1 METPIEQ
8 NHNLS
13 LSKRQFLDNPDMYRW
28 LVGRL
33 IYLCFTRP
41 ELSYSVHV
49 LSQFIQQPR
58 AEHWTAALRVVQY
71 LKGNSGQGI
80 FLDSDCDIKLYG

>member
-1 METPIEQ
+1 
-8 NHNLS
+8 
-13 LSKRQFLDNPDMYRW
+13 MYCR

-41 ELSYSVHV
+41 DLSYSVHV

-58 AEHWTAALRVVQY
+58 VEHWTTALRVMRY
-71 LKGNSGQGI
+71 LKGNLRQGM
-80 FLDSDCDIKLYG
+80 FLDSDSDMKLYGWCDVD